1 MADSGGHWANLAAA
15 QKLTQSMKIPGVF
28 EEDIKRNNPL
38 ERLTVGQAAHSG
50 LKIEWLRELPAAVS
64 AIEAAV
70 TEIDIG
76 EQLSW
81 TEDVDYEEKEMTL
94 RRVYIQRKL
103 DKYIQGIYGTY
114 NNYEARTLLESE
126 KGLKRKLGARIVY
139 ADNTYTSTKQ
149 FDGIH
154 ALAAENGSPYATTS
168 ATTQGYDAKNID
180 NLDVGLSLALMRL
193 LTDEM
198 KHGVDELWAPYEVI
212 RRMDAAY
219 QERGFLM
226 AAANTN
232 IMAFIT
238 MGYNELGKRILFWDG
253 IPLVRT
259 DYLVAEDDD
268 TGTGGSSDARGL
280 YSSGDKVYSI
290 FGVKH
295 GNVLNQE
302 PGLTYA
308 YGGTEG
314 LGDLYKLVR
323 FPELEDYDA
332 GGIRLVNYGALLLG
346 SSLCLGR
353 IFDIQDV
360 AITI

>member
-1 MADSGGHWANLAAA
+1 MADSGGHWTNLAAA

-38 ERLTVGQAAHSG
+38 DRLTVGQAAHSG
-50 LKIEWLRELPAAVS
+50 LKIEWLRETTAAVD

-70 TEIDIG
+70 ADIDIG

-94 RRVYIQRKL
+94 RRCYIQRKL
-103 DKYIQGIYGTY
+103 DHYLPGIYGTY
-114 NNYEARTLLESE
+114 NNYEARLLLESE
-126 KGLKRKLGARIVY
+126 KGLKRKIGARIIY
-139 ADNTYTSTKQ
+139 ADNTYTSSKQ
-149 FDGIH
+149 FDGVH
-154 ALAAENGSPYATTS
+154 ALAYEHGTA
-168 ATTQGYDAKNID
+168 YDSSNLGNDPKNID
-180 NLDVGLSLALMRL
+180 NGDAGLSLHYLRVMIDSML
-193 LTDEM
+193 Y
-198 KHGVDELWAPYEVI
+198 GVDELWAPYEVI
-212 RRMDAAY
+212 RRMDATY
-219 QERGFLM
+219 QERGILQ
-226 AAANTN
+226 AAANTTN
-232 IMAFIT
+232 LTFLT
-238 MGYNELGKRILFWDG
+238 MGFNELGKRVLFWDG
-253 IPLVRT
+253 VPIIRT

-268 TGTGGSSDARGL
+268 TGTGADGAARAL
-280 YSSGDKVYSI
+280 YSSGDRVYSI

-308 YGGTEG
+308 YGGTDG

-332 GGIRLVNYGALLLG
+332 GGLRLVNRSALLLG

-353 IFDIQDV
+353 IFDVQDA

>member
-1 MADSGGHWANLAAA
+1 MAESGGHWANLAAA

-38 ERLTVGQAAHSG
+38 ERVTVGQAAHSG
-50 LKIEWLRELPAAVS
+50 LKIEWLRELPSAVT

-70 TEIDIG
+70 ADIDIG

-94 RRVYIQRKL
+94 RRSYIQRKL
-103 DKYIQGIYGTY
+103 DHFLPGIYGTY
-114 NNYEARTLLESE
+114 NNYEARLLLESE
-126 KGLKRKLGARIVY
+126 KALKRKIGARIIY
-139 ADNTYTSTKQ
+139 ADNTYTSSKQ

-154 ALAAENGSPYATTS
+154 ALAAEHGTPHTNGSTA
-168 ATTQGYDAKNID
+168 GYDEKNID
-180 NLDVGLSLALMRL
+180 NEDVGLVLSMVRL
-193 LTDEM
+193 QSDAMLHGIDEYWM
-198 KHGVDELWAPYEVI
+198 PFEIV

-219 QERGFLM
+219 QEKGFVGL
-226 AAANTN
+226 AHATAGSL
-232 IMAFIT
+232 AFLS
-238 MGYNELGKRILFWDG
+238 MGYNELGKRVLFWDG
-253 IPLVRT
+253 VPLIRT
-259 DYLVAEDDD
+259 DYLVKEEAG
-268 TGTGGSSDARGL
+268 TGTGATTDARAL
-280 YSSGDKVYSI
+280 YSTTARYSMFAI
-290 FGVKH
+290 KH

-353 IFDIQDV
+353 IYDITDA
-360 AITI
+360 AILV